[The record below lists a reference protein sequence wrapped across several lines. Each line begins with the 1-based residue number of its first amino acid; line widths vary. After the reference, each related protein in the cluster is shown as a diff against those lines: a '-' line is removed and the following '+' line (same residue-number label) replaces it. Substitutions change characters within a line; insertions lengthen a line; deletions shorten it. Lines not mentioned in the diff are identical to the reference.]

1 MKREGFK
8 LFKRDGYYI
17 EYRKHVNGFKTKIV
31 SVSITNKNT
40 ILEWRQK
47 QPADVLDRFEKG
59 IVKKIGL
66 ARAGT

>member
-47 QPADVLDRFEKG
+47 TTCRCLGP
-59 IVKKIGL
+59 I
-66 ARAGT
+66 

>member
-8 LFKRDGYYI
+8 LFKRDGYYV
-17 EYRKHVNGFKTKIV
+17 EYRKQVNGFKTKVV

-47 QPADVLDRFEKG
+47 TNLPMSWIDLRKVLL
-59 IVKKIGL
+59 KKWV
-66 ARAGT
+66 

>member
-17 EYRKHVNGFKTKIV
+17 EYRKQVNGFKTKVV

-47 QPADVLDRFEKG
+47 TNLPMSWIDLRKVLL
-59 IVKKIGL
+59 KKWI
-66 ARAGT
+66 

>member
-8 LFKRDGYYI
+8 LFKRHGYYI

-47 QPADVLDRFEKG
+47 NNLPMSWTDLRKVLL
-59 IVKKIGL
+59 KK
-66 ARAGT
+66 

>member
-17 EYRKHVNGFKTKIV
+17 EYRKQVNGFKTKVV

-47 QPADVLDRFEKG
+47 TNLPMSWIDLRKVLL
-59 IVKKIGL
+59 KKWV
-66 ARAGT
+66 

>member
-17 EYRKHVNGFKTKIV
+17 EYRKQVNGFKTKVV

-47 QPADVLDRFEKG
+47 TNLPMYWIDLRKVLL
-59 IVKKIGL
+59 KKWV
-66 ARAGT
+66 